1 METSAP
7 HTPHWGAP
15 AARWGEKPWVKL
27 LPQRVSCRNQRL
39 EPAEPEWPGECAWGQ
54 GLHAKQR
61 TRSWGGS
68 QVWGGRGG
76 GREREE
82 GEGLSTG
89 EAGRRPRPGAIKE
102 VDPTTR
108 PGGWRGARALPSP
121 PTHQALARLAA
132 RGPGAAQGA
141 GPPLQQTSP
150 SFPSAHSPPRVGTSL
165 PTALPSPRLSSPG
178 GLLGST
184 NPVLTFVSPL
194 PSPHSLLL
202 TSPGF
207 LDFFKKNPSTCH
219 RPSTAQDT
227 AQAPW
232 PHHPPRSVGTPLPS
246 CVPCPSC
253 APYSLACGSLLCV
266 PQPAGHSDQSGPQA
280 GRQNQVT

>member
-1 METSAP
+1 MG
-7 HTPHWGAP
+7 GAG
-15 AARWGEKPWVKL
+15 A
-27 LPQRVSCRNQRL
+27 
-39 EPAEPEWPGECAWGQ
+39 
-54 GLHAKQR
+54 
-61 TRSWGGS
+61 
-68 QVWGGRGG
+68 GG

-108 PGGWRGARALPSP
+108 PRGWRGARALPSP

-141 GPPLQQTSP
+141 GPPLQQASP

-207 LDFFKKNPSTCH
+207 LDFFKKKPAPATG
-219 RPSTAQDT
+219 
-227 AQAPW
+227 QAPRRTQLR
-232 PHHPPRSVGTPLPS
+232 PRGRITHPGLWVPLAFVRALP
-246 CVPCPSC
+246 
-253 APYSLACGSLLCV
+253 LLCTLLSSLWE
-266 PQPAGHSDQSGPQA
+266 PALRPAARGPQ
-280 GRQNQVT
+280 